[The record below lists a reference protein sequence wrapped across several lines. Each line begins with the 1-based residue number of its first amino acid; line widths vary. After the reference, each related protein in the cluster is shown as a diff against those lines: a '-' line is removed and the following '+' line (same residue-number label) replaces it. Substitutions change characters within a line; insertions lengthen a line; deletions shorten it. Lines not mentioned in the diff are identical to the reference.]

1 MSKPKKTNDRVIAL
15 PFQNNLFFRSV
26 YDWEGCTTIADYTGL
41 WPQYRVYNEE
51 GYYIGCT
58 NASNELSWQ
67 AAVREDSWRSDSP
80 YREWECCKS
89 HRPWSG
95 YQCPS
100 RPES

>member
-67 AAVREDSWRSDSP
+67 RI
-80 YREWECCKS
+80 
-89 HRPWSG
+89 
-95 YQCPS
+95 YQLQETI
-100 RPES
+100 RTRGGLIYD

>member
-51 GYYIGCT
+51 GYYISSC
-58 NASNELSWQ
+58 AW
-67 AAVREDSWRSDSP
+67 
-80 YREWECCKS
+80 
-89 HRPWSG
+89 HRQNLFDEVQRIYLLQETIRTRG
-95 YQCPS
+95 GLIYD
-100 RPES
+100 

>member
-1 MSKPKKTNDRVIAL
+1 MNKPKKTNARVIAL

-67 AAVREDSWRSDSP
+67 AAVRGIVKTYLTKFKGYINYKKRSEQEED
-80 YREWECCKS
+80 
-89 HRPWSG
+89 
-95 YQCPS
+95 
-100 RPES
+100 